1 MQNIEVDVIIVGGG
15 PSGLMLANELGRRDV
30 SVALFNERDGTS
42 PNPQANATQARTME
56 HFRRLGF
63 ADKVREQ
70 GLPLDYPTDITY
82 FTRYTGYE
90 LARFSLPSSNEAKKI
105 VKSLSGSWS
114 AAELPHRVSQMFVE
128 RVLRDQA
135 AKLPSVTLNF
145 GTSVISVSDA
155 GDHVSA
161 TIDQQGERKIVRA
174 KYLVGCD
181 GPRSL
186 VRKYLGIE
194 YIGEAGAVRN
204 FMGGRM
210 HAIYFRSSNLYEYLP
225 SKKAWMYW
233 AFNKDRR
240 SFMAAI
246 DGKTEFVFHTQLK
259 SKEENIEISEDKA
272 RSMISETFG
281 RAMDLEIISRT
292 SWTAGFALVA
302 ESLSKGRIFIAGD
315 AAHLFTP
322 AGGLGYNTGIE
333 DVVNLGWKIAGVLKG
348 WGGRNLLTSYHTE
361 RHKNGLRNI
370 EFAKKFADSI
380 GGYSAVSELEDD
392 TAAGRKARKEAGI
405 YLEAHARAEF
415 NIPGITFG
423 YRYDESSIIIRD
435 DAILPPDRANKYT
448 PTASPGGRAPHAW
461 LEDGNSLYD
470 KFGFEFTLMYFRPDF
485 NIAKIKKI
493 VSEKAMPLIFIEVDD
508 KNIRSL
514 YGADLVLIRPDQV
527 VVWRGNNDND
537 IYAILSQ
544 VAGH

>member
-42 PNPQANATQARTME
+42 PLPQANATQARTME

-70 GLPLDYPTDITY
+70 GLPVDYPTDITY
-82 FTRYTGYE
+82 LTRYTGYE

-105 VKSLSGSWS
+105 VKALSGSWS

-194 YIGEAGAVRN
+194 YLGEAGVVRN
-204 FMGGRM
+204 FLGGRM
-210 HAIYFRSSNLYEYLP
+210 HAIYFRSLNLYDYLP

-259 SKEENIEISEDKA
+259 SEEENIEISEDKA

-281 RAMDLEIISRT
+281 TNMHVEIISRT

-302 ESLSKGRIFIAGD
+302 ERLSKGRIVIAGD

-333 DVVNLGWKIAGVLKG
+333 DVVNLGWKLAGVIKG
-348 WGGRNLLTSYHTE
+348 WGGIKLLESYHTE
-361 RHKNGLRNI
+361 RHKSGLRNT

-380 GGYSAVSELEDD
+380 GSYKAVSELEDD
-392 TAAGRKARKEAGI
+392 NMAGRKARKEAGV
-405 YLEAHARAEF
+405 YLKAHARAEF

-423 YRYDESSIIIRD
+423 YRYDESSIIIKD
-435 DAILPPDRANKYT
+435 NATLPPDRANEYI

-461 LEDGNSLYD
+461 LDDGISLYD
-470 KFGFEFTLMYFRPDF
+470 KFGFEFTLMYFRHDF
-485 NIAKIKKI
+485 NTMKIKKI
-493 VSEKAMPLIFIEVDD
+493 TSEKAIPITFIGVFD
-508 KNIRSL
+508 KNVRAL
-514 YGADLVLIRPDQV
+514 YEADLVLIRPDQV